1 MAENEKE
8 NYHTVR
14 YGQADGEI
22 KFGHLTADNEVS
34 GVMIR
39 AGRDV
44 KHFITLE
51 NTGGEKNRKF
61 RKHGTTVRCPGTFQV
76 KAGDNIEKDKGI
88 PAVYIDAE
96 SGDIVLRAPSG
107 KIRMEAIDIEMVAQG
122 SNSEKGNI
130 SLTAN
135 EKFIVRTQTTDIQSK
150 VSGKF
155 FSEKTVE
162 LIANEVLNMYGG
174 FIDAADG
181 ATTNQGS
188 QSLSDNEDTAR
199 ENFEPGGG
207 GQ

>member
-1 MAENEKE
+1 MPENEKE
-8 NYHTVR
+8 NYHTIR

-44 KHFITLE
+44 KHYITLE

-61 RKHGTTVRCPGTFQV
+61 RKHSTTVRCPGTFTV
-76 KAGDNIEKDKGI
+76 KAGDDIEVDKGI
-88 PAVYIDAE
+88 PGVYISAE
-96 SGDIVLRAPSG
+96 SGDIIIRAPSG
-107 KIRMEAIDIEMVAQG
+107 KIRFEAVDIEMVTMG
-122 SNSEKGNI
+122 ENNEKGNI

-188 QSLSDNEDTAR
+188 QTLSDNEDTAR
-199 ENFEPGGG
+199 SNFGIGGSG
-207 GQ
+207 S